1 MASTTTLLE
10 FIRNTL
16 ELRGTKF
23 MCLEAGCGACIVTA
37 KRTAED
43 TPISVNAVGLTQNYN
58 RKIYKVRLDYKKNNL
73 YEVLDENIIFIFIFS
88 MPRFLIAFDKNMLG
102 FGLGHIS
109 LLR

>member
-1 MASTTTLLE
+1 MLSHWTFASLKAKKHIFTVGTNVASTTTLLE

-37 KRTAED
+37 KRTTED

-58 RKIYKVRLDYKKNNL
+58 RNLYKVCMEYKKNIL
-73 YEVLDENIIFIFIFS
+73 YEV
-88 MPRFLIAFDKNMLG
+88 
-102 FGLGHIS
+102 
-109 LLR
+109 